1 MKTRT
6 LIAAALLLST
16 AGLGVVLAATQA
28 DHLSHRF
35 RTHHDGAEVSAADR
49 PISFAQEDRERGRG
63 DRHNDRRRH
72 AEDDD
77 DDDDDDDEGGRRG
90 AIPQAG
96 PADPGAPVPDNGLF
110 NGKARPKVEV
120 Q

>member
-1 MKTRT
+1 MKPRT
-6 LIAAALLLST
+6 LIAASLLLST

-28 DHLSHRF
+28 DHLGHRF
-35 RTHHDGAEVSAADR
+35 RTHHDSEEATAPR
-49 PISFAQEDRERGRG
+49 PLRVAQKDRERGE
-63 DRHNDRRRH
+63 DERHQGRRHH